1 MSRQRSAYIYA
12 SIAVFF
18 WSTVASAFKISLRHL
33 DVPNLLF
40 YSSTASTIVLFAIL
54 VVQGKLRLLA
64 AQGRRDYLRS
74 AILGF
79 LNPFAYY
86 LILFKAYDLLP
97 AQEAQPLNFT
107 WAIMLVL
114 LSIVILKQR
123 IGFGSILGIII
134 SYFGAFVIATRGDI
148 PGMRFSN
155 PTGVALAVGSAV
167 IWSLFWIYNVKDGRD
182 DVVKMFMNFAF
193 GLLFVS
199 VSMLAI
205 SGLILPTIQG
215 MTGAIYVGLF
225 EMGVTFVLWLKGLK
239 LSRTTAQV
247 SNLIYLAPFL
257 SLVLIHYLVGE
268 TILLSTIFGLVFIVS
283 GILIQQYSARY
294 QVP

>member
-1 MSRQRSAYIYA
+1 MSHQRSAYIYA

-40 YSSTASTIVLFAIL
+40 YSSIASTIVLFSIL
-54 VVQGKLRLLA
+54 LAQGKLRLLT
-64 AQGRRDYLRS
+64 AQGGRDFLRS
-74 AILGF
+74 MILGF
-79 LNPFAYY
+79 LNPFTYY

-123 IGFGSILGIII
+123 IGFGSILGILI

-148 PGMRFSN
+148 SGLRFSN

-167 IWSLFWIYNVKDGRD
+167 IWSLFWIYNVKDERD
-182 DVVKMFMNFAF
+182 DVVKMFMNFAI

-199 VSMLAI
+199 I
-205 SGLILPTIQG
+205 ILIVTSRVVQPTIQG
-215 MTGAIYVGLF
+215 LTGAVYVGLF
-225 EMGVTFVLWLKGLK
+225 EMGVTFVLWLKALK

-268 TILLSTIFGLVFIVS
+268 TIRLSTIVGLVIIVS
-283 GILIQQYSARY
+283 GILIQQYSARFR
-294 QVP
+294 VP